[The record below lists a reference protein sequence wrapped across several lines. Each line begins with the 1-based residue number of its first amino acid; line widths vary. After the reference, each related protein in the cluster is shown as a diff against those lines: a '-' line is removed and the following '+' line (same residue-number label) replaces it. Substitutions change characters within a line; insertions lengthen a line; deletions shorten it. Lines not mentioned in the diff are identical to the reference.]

1 MNNIKYNEITF
12 TDEQKIDII
21 TSYLNGESSV
31 KIGKR
36 YGLSHKPI
44 LKILHKNGINVDQKK
59 FVRKYT
65 LNENYFDQ
73 INTPNK
79 AYILGFLYADGH
91 NEISK
96 FTISMSLQE
105 EDKEI
110 LEKIR
115 KELCSNKPLEYID
128 YSNKHDY
135 GYNYKYQFRLNLFSK
150 HMCKSLENIG
160 MKSNKSLSLVFPVI
174 DSKLYSHFIRGYF
187 DGDGSISQNI
197 HNENNRAVL
206 LTITST
212 NSFCQ
217 KIKQICSEQLN
228 LNSYI
233 YDAAC
238 HNGITK
244 VFTISGRNVVK
255 QFLDW
260 LYKDADLYLERK
272 YQRYLNYYNINN
284 PILE

>member
-128 YSNKHDY
+128 YSNKHDFVY
-135 GYNYKYQFRLNLFSK
+135 HYKNQYRLLLFSK
-150 HMCKSLENIG
+150 HMCSSLIKLG
-160 MKSNKSLSLVFPVI
+160 VVKNKSLIITFPTFIDDSL
-174 DSKLYSHFIRGYF
+174 LSHFVRGVY
-187 DGDGSISQNI
+187 DGDGSIFRFYRND
-197 HNENNRAVL
+197 NNL
-206 LTITST
+206 PITVT
-212 NSFCQ
+212 VTAT
-217 KIKQICSEQLN
+217 EET
-228 LNSYI
+228 
-233 YDAAC
+233 AP
-238 HNGITK
+238 T
-244 VFTISGRNVVK
+244 
-255 QFLDW
+255 
-260 LYKDADLYLERK
+260 
-272 YQRYLNYYNINN
+272 
-284 PILE
+284 